1 MTTNILIT
9 CAKEMVPFLAD
20 EVSKLNYSVEDKHK
34 TGLIINGTFED
45 CMNLNYNLRTAYNVY
60 YELMSFRCDHPDKL
74 YKRIRGFD
82 WSEILFEETYL
93 CITSVADTPTIQNSM
108 FLSLKT
114 KDAIVD
120 SIREKTGV
128 RPNTGPDKDK
138 AVVSI
143 FWKDDQVWVY
153 LNTSGRKLSDR
164 NYRKIPLGAPLQEAL
179 AAGILQ
185 SFNYD
190 GSKMLLNPMCGSG
203 TLAIEAALIA
213 LKKPAGSLKS
223 SFGFQHTKLYDQD
236 KWEAIKENSKESDTK
251 KLPNKILASDISEE
265 SIEYAKQN
273 AKTAGVDH
281 LIDFEVKDFNE
292 LDIPEGEG
300 DLVMNPPY
308 GIRLG
313 ETEDL
318 EPLYKSIG
326 DFLKNKCKG
335 KTGYIFTARNEL
347 MKKIRLKP
355 SLKTVFL
362 NGEIDCRLLKFEM
375 YQGTKRIN

>member
-1 MTTNILIT
+1 MKSNILIT

-20 EVSKLNYSVEDKHK
+20 EIQSLKYSINDKHK
-34 TGLIINGTFED
+34 TGLNITGTFED

-60 YELMSFRCDHPDKL
+60 YELMHFRCTHPDKL
-74 YKRIRGFD
+74 YQKINQFN
-82 WSEILFEETYL
+82 WSDILFQDTYL
-93 CITSVADTPTIQNSM
+93 CITSVANTATIQNSM
-108 FLSLKT
+108 FLSQKV

-120 SIREKTGV
+120 KIRSDSGE
-128 RPNTGPDKDK
+128 RPNTGPDRDK
-138 AVVSI
+138 AVVSV
-143 FWKDDQVWVY
+143 FWNDDQVWVY

-185 SFNYD
+185 SIGYD
-190 GSKMLLNPMCGSG
+190 GSKTLINPMCGSG

-213 LKKPAGSLKS
+213 LKKPAGSLRS

-236 KWEAIKENSKESDTK
+236 KWETIKEQSKDSDAK
-251 KLPNKILASDISEE
+251 KLPNKIFASDINAE

-300 DLVMNPPY
+300 DIIMNPPY

-313 ETEDL
+313 EMEDL

-347 MKKIRLKP
+347 IKKIRLKP
-355 SLKTVFL
+355 SLKTIFL

-375 YQGTKRIN
+375 YQGTKR